1 MKSLAPLSMSEAAER
16 DFGLRRE
23 GGKGRGEGVK
33 GKGEGE
39 KGRGEGGKGR
49 GEGGIKQHCT

>member
-23 GGKGRGEGVK
+23 GGKGRGEGEKV
-33 GKGEGE
+33 KGEGE
-39 KGRGEGGKGR
+39 KGS
-49 GEGGIKQHCT
+49 GGIKQHCT